1 MKMVDKFLD
10 IMGFIEREEEEYE
23 ENDEIFQEA
32 SGFEESRRRKGQLVA
47 IHNPARDN
55 VKVIVFEPNH
65 FDEAQQI
72 ADNLKNKKAVI
83 INLENAEY
91 ELGKRLIDFIGG
103 TAYAIG
109 GTMQKIGQ
117 GIILVVPPNI
127 DIGGDFKDKYIEEQ
141 EDVFN
146 WVAKFG
152 KKGDL

>member
-1 MKMVDKFLD
+1 MKMVDRFLD
-10 IMGFIEREEEEYE
+10 IMGFLDKEEEYE
-23 ENDEIFQEA
+23 ENDNFYQEPETL
-32 SGFEESRRRKGQLVA
+32 EEGRRRKGQLVA
-47 IHNPARDN
+47 IHNHPRDN
-55 VKVIVFEPNH
+55 VKVIVFEPET
-65 FDEAQQI
+65 FDDAQQI

-83 INLENAEY
+83 INLENADY

-127 DIGGDFKDKYIEEQ
+127 DIDGDLSEKYIEEQ

-152 KKGDL
+152 RKGDL

>member
-10 IMGFIEREEEEYE
+10 IMGFVDREEEYDESE
-23 ENDEIFQEA
+23 EQYRESQYT
-32 SGFEESRRRKGQLVA
+32 EESKRRKGQLVA
-47 IHNPARDN
+47 IHNHAREN
-55 VKVIVFEPNH
+55 VKVVVIEPGDFN
-65 FDEAQQI
+65 EAQII

-83 INLENAEY
+83 INLENVDY
-91 ELGKRLIDFIGG
+91 ELGKRLIDFVGG

-127 DIGGDFKDKYIEEQ
+127 DIGGELKDAYSEDQ
-141 EDVFN
+141 EDVFA
-146 WVAKFG
+146 WVSKFG

>member
-10 IMGFIEREEEEYE
+10 IMGFLEKEDEYE
-23 ENDEIFQEA
+23 EEA
-32 SGFEESRRRKGQLVA
+32 EGLYNEPQFFEENKRRKGQLVA
-47 IHNPARDN
+47 IHNHTRDN
-55 VKVIVFEPNH
+55 VKVVVIEPQN
-65 FDEAQQI
+65 FDEAQLI

-91 ELGKRLIDFIGG
+91 ELGKRLIDFVGG

-127 DIGGDFKDKYIEEQ
+127 DIGGELKEKYSDQQ
-141 EDVFN
+141 EDVFS
-146 WVAKFG
+146 WVSKFS